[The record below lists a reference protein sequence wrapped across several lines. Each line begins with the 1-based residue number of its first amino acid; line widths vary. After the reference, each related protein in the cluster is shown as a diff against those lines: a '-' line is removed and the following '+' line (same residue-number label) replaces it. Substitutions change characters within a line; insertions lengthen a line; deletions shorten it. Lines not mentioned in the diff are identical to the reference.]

1 MVLKKFKQI
10 IQMYQDILEE
20 RDKFDE
26 IGFSIDAPIFN
37 YIDSMF
43 DMLLHAYLTD
53 DGVDWVYWW
62 LLEPGNK
69 AYNKDGSEIKT
80 DTIEDLYKLLE
91 PYFLLTNVTKIP
103 IK

>member
-1 MVLKKFKQI
+1 MVLKKFKQV
-10 IQMYQDILEE
+10 IQMYLTILEE
-20 RDKFDE
+20 RDKFNA
-26 IGFSIDAPIFN
+26 IGFSIDAPIFI
-37 YIDSMF
+37 YTDSMF

-53 DGVDWVYWW
+53 YGVDWVYWW
-62 LLEPGNK
+62 LFEPGKK

>member
-1 MVLKKFKQI
+1 MVLKKFKQV
-10 IQMYQDILEE
+10 IQMYLTILEE

-53 DGVDWVYWW
+53 DGVDWVYCW
-62 LLEPGNK
+62 LFEPGKK

-91 PYFLLTNVTKIP
+91 PYFLLTNVTKIS